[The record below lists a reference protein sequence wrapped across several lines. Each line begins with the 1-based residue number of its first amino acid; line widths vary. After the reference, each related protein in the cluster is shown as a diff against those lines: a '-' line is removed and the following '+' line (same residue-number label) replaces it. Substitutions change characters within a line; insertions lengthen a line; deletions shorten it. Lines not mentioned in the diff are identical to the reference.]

1 MWQNKIETHFTD
13 GTTLIFFNMTK
24 EREMT
29 NLLINELSALGV
41 KKYQEK
47 LKNIEK
53 YACIIKI
60 IDKKLYISTYM
71 FWKTYELNNI
81 DKEAEIISK
90 ITNIKVQ
97 KVKKLIENY
106 INIRMIEKLSKKQHE

>member
-1 MWQNKIETHFTD
+1 MWQTKIETPLVD
-13 GTTLIFFNMTK
+13 GTRLIFFNITK

-29 NLLINELSALGV
+29 NLLINELSALGA
-41 KKYQEK
+41 KKYQK
-47 LKNIEK
+47 KVKDIEK
-53 YACIIKI
+53 YAYRIKI

-71 FWKTYELNNI
+71 FWETYELNNI
-81 DKEAEIISK
+81 DKEAELISK

-106 INIRMIEKLSKKQHE
+106 INIRMIEKLSLK